1 MKKILLLSLILL
13 ISAVPAL
20 CQENDYKAP
29 NEVNYEEFEIP
40 PEPLYE
46 EPLQDLAAEDEYNY
60 GGQEDWETDTGEV
73 QKLRPAKAP
82 TRVKPA
88 RSANDGAESQDL
100 EDEYAGEEISEY
112 DEYDTGDVSVYGDT
126 ADPNSELEESQ
137 EIESEEFS
145 PEQN

>member
-1 MKKILLLSLILL
+1 MALILL

-46 EPLQDLAAEDEYNY
+46 EPLHDPAAEDEYNY

-73 QKLRPAKAP
+73 QKPRPAKAP
-82 TRVKPA
+82 ARVKPA

-100 EDEYAGEEISEY
+100 EEAYAGEETSESEY
-112 DEYDTGDVSVYGDT
+112 DEYDPGDVSVYGDT

-137 EIESEEFS
+137 EIESEELS